1 MFLLYSKSIRIMT
14 ETEALVILTEFN
26 RWRRDNDDVVEM
38 PPPALIGQAI
48 DVAIDALRKVL
59 KVKAHLR
66 EERSSSNPEGFS
78 CIFCEFNERVLSKQR
93 DINQSEF
100 GFVENEDLLKI
111 FELD

>member
-1 MFLLYSKSIRIMT
+1 MT
-14 ETEALVILTEFN
+14 PAEAVEILKEYN
-26 RWRRDNDDVVEM
+26 RWRRDNDGDVEM

-48 DVAIDALRKVL
+48 DVAIDALHKVL

-66 EERSSSNPEGFS
+66 AERSSPNPEGFS

>member
-1 MFLLYSKSIRIMT
+1 MT
-14 ETEALVILTEFN
+14 ETEALVILTEYN
-26 RWRRDNDDVVEM
+26 HWRRDNDDVVEM

-66 EERSSSNPEGFS
+66 EELSSSNPEGFS
-78 CIFCEFNERVLSKQR
+78 CIFCEFNERVLSKQQ

-100 GFVENEDLLKI
+100 GFVENEDLLNI
-111 FELD
+111 FEPD

>member
-1 MFLLYSKSIRIMT
+1 MT
-14 ETEALVILTEFN
+14 PEEALVILTEFN
-26 RWRRDNDDVVEM
+26 RWRRDNDNVVEM

-78 CIFCEFNERVLSKQR
+78 CIFCEFNERVLSQQR
-93 DINQSEF
+93 DINQPKF

>member
-1 MFLLYSKSIRIMT
+1 MT

-66 EERSSSNPEGFS
+66 EELSSHNPEGFS

-100 GFVENEDLLKI
+100 GFVENEDLLNI
-111 FELD
+111 FGLD

>member
-1 MFLLYSKSIRIMT
+1 MT
-14 ETEALVILTEFN
+14 ETEALVILTEYN
-26 RWRRDNDDVVEM
+26 RWRRDNDDNIEQ
-38 PPPALIGQAI
+38 PDPKAIGQAI

-66 EERSSSNPEGFS
+66 EELSSSNPEGFS
-78 CIFCEFNERVLSKQR
+78 CIFCEFNERVLLQQR